1 VAASVAVAGGATAAG
16 GLDSSPRIADAQGEQ
31 RFQRATKLLFSF
43 AAAFPPRAEGLFPSD
58 GWMEAISAAGYS
70 HLSLQPDPFFHA
82 EMDMR
87 EWREN
92 LYQLLSL
99 FDVAAGP
106 SNRAYRAWL
115 SAISERASHHGLK
128 LTAEL
133 WEPRVSPYAWQA
145 LPADWRGPHAELCVS
160 HPQARAWLLEA
171 FRSVLEAAPAMDC
184 LILGTLDNGAKL
196 CGETCPRCASKSL
209 ALRMGELYR
218 DIEAACLQ
226 VRSSFRL
233 IPYNWWWP
241 DAYYHEVYSRL
252 QKGTPIL
259 TRMERGAVYT
269 PDPEHP
275 EWSGHIFDE
284 SVACDELGPDFEKA
298 KKTVE
303 EYGGGP
309 VFTMPT
315 LSGMFEAFELPYVP
329 ALGQVA
335 RKFDRM
341 RSQGVSGWV
350 DYDCGGIHRGLILD
364 LVGVAQHNPQ
374 APLPDW
380 IRLVAERRYGSQEA
394 ARLAMKGWEAWDN
407 AVRALPTSL
416 DLTSIPEFSGRFGV
430 AMALTPMH
438 PFLLERAR
446 QGRDAGHE
454 RFWFDP
460 HNFLT
465 PEALPPVRH
474 CLRRALTFGKLGL
487 AACQQAAERTPASYR
502 ANAELDAQITELVLL
517 AWQSSANF
525 YEWAAAAQGDKIVP
539 LAEVIRSEIQV
550 TRRYKELQMRPE
562 LEVGNMLWLW
572 QRELSWSVPEAATD
586 SFHCSRLPGCTP
598 AQRFPESIG
607 DWYAWKIKLLEE
619 QLESH
624 SST

>member
-1 VAASVAVAGGATAAG
+1 
-16 GLDSSPRIADAQGEQ
+16 
-31 RFQRATKLLFSF
+31 
-43 AAAFPPRAEGLFPSD
+43 
-58 GWMEAISAAGYS
+58 MEAISAAGYS
-70 HLSLQPDPFFHA
+70 HLILQRDPFFHP

-99 FDVAAGP
+99 FDIAAGP
-106 SNRAYRAWL
+106 SKRAYRAWL
-115 SAISERASHHGLK
+115 SAISEHASHHGLK
-128 LTAEL
+128 LTVEL
-133 WEPRVSPYAWQA
+133 WEPRVSPYGWQG
-145 LPADWRGPHAELCVS
+145 LPTDWKGPNAELCVS
-160 HPQARAWLLEA
+160 HPQARTWLLGA
-171 FRSVLEAAPAMDC
+171 FRSLLEAAPALDC
-184 LILGTLDNGAKL
+184 LILGTLDNQAKL
-196 CGETCPRCASKSL
+196 CGEGCPRCASKSL
-209 ALRMGELYR
+209 ALRIGELYR
-218 DIEAACLQ
+218 DIEAACLE
-226 VRSSFRL
+226 VRSNFQL

-241 DAYYHEVYSRL
+241 DAYYHEVYSR
-252 QKGTPIL
+252 QRKRTPIL

-284 SVACDELGPDFEKA
+284 SVGCEALGPDFEKA
-298 KKTVE
+298 KKTVK

-329 ALGQVA
+329 AVGQVA

-341 RSQGVSGWV
+341 RSEGVSGWV

-364 LVGVAQHNPQ
+364 LVGVVQHNPQ
-374 APLPDW
+374 AHIEDW
-380 IRLVAERRYGSQEA
+380 IRLVGEQRYGSQEA
-394 ARLAMKGWEAWDN
+394 ARLAMRGWEAWDN

-416 DLTSIPEFSGRFGV
+416 DVSSIPEFSGRFGV

-438 PFLLERAR
+438 PFLLDRAR
-446 QGRDAGHE
+446 EARDAGHE

-474 CLRRALTFGKLGL
+474 CLRRALTFGNLGL
-487 AACQQAAERTPASYR
+487 AACQQAAERALASHR
-502 ANAELDAQITELVLL
+502 ADAALDAQIAELVLL

-525 YEWAAAAQGDKIVP
+525 FEWAAAAQGDKSVP

-562 LEVGNMLWLW
+562 LEVGNMLFGW

-586 SFHCSRLPGCTP
+586 SFHCSRLLGCAP
-598 AQRFPESIG
+598 RQRFPVLIG
-607 DWYAWKIKLLEE
+607 DWYAWKIKLLEG
-619 QLESH
+619 Q
-624 SST
+624 